1 MANQTLP
8 SSVESDLRALAPSW
22 WDRLLAGPRRLLEIL
37 RDPPDLIER
46 PVIIEFIVNIYP
58 DYTARITAT
67 KLSGPTREEIAQI
80 AQTGVNA
87 VLSWAKQQGVTLQI
101 NPKK

>member
-1 MANQTLP
+1 MTLP
-8 SSVESDLRALAPSW
+8 SSVAADLRTLAPSW
-22 WDRLLAGPRRLLEIL
+22 WDRLLRAPRRLLEVL

-46 PVIIEFIVNIYP
+46 PIAVEFIINVYP

-67 KLSGPTREEIAQI
+67 KLSGPTREEIAQL

-87 VLSWAKQQGVTLQI
+87 ILSWAKQQGVPLQL
-101 NPKK
+101 NAKK

>member
-1 MANQTLP
+1 MGVNLP
-8 SSVESDLRALAPSW
+8 SSVAADLRTLAPSW
-22 WDRLLAGPRRLLEIL
+22 WDRLFRAPRRLLEVL

-46 PVIIEFIVNIYP
+46 PIAVEFIINVYP

-67 KLSGPTREEIAQI
+67 KLSGPTREEIAQL

-87 VLSWAKQQGVTLQI
+87 ILSWAKQQGVPLQL
-101 NPKK
+101 NAKK